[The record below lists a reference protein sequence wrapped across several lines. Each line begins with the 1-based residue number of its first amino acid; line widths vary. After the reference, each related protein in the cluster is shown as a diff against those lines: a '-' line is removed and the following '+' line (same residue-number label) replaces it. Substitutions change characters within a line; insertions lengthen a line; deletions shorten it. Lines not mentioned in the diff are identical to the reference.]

1 MAPPAAGGDPLRLAS
16 TSGFLELDW
25 KGASRESMALN
36 AMDNLSWLVDDDG
49 HACLAACS
57 AAALGRRRERAEEGE
72 EVDQRRGN
80 NTGSFWAFSWRW
92 DEAQGALEPSRRR
105 GGSAACSQA
114 ATELL
119 RRRGGRRQRGLVGW
133 AGVARGL
140 GCFPFSIFSLY

>member
-36 AMDNLSWLVDDDG
+36 AMDKLAWLVGDDG
-49 HACLAACS
+49 HAGLAACS

-72 EVDQRRGN
+72 EVDQRRGI
-80 NTGSFWAFSWRW
+80 NTGSFWAFSWRGK
-92 DEAQGALEPSRRR
+92 EAQGALEPPRRR
-105 GGSAACSQA
+105 GGAAACSQA

-119 RRRGGRRQRGLVGW
+119 RRRWRRRQAAAAGW
-133 AGVARGL
+133 AEARGL
-140 GCFPFSIFSLY
+140 GEELGWNS